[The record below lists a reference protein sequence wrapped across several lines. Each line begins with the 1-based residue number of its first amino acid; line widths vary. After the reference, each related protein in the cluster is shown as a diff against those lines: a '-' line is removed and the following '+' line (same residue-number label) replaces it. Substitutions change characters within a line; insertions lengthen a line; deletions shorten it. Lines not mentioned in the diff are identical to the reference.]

1 MKRFISFLFLVT
13 PIYLSAE
20 GVGFNELWKRIEEN
34 SSARKSKYL
43 EWKAGEIAKDRSDK
57 HWLPRVYADLR
68 TFQTNDPTLNFMGK
82 LSQRSATDADFS
94 TASTRT
100 RPSNFLDS
108 NNQPYSTLNSDTMNL
123 FAKDTLNYPGSHQ
136 YSRGTLGMDLPLYE
150 GGSGKTFAAMNE
162 KRSTGLKFE
171 WLAIRDREFAQAG
184 FYYRAIQTLY
194 DYQKRLEQIKKIE
207 SRFQSNYSLGNK
219 GNPVGYAGYLAL
231 KSIKNQISVLEKQSE
246 LQIGDYKETLFVLS
260 DVPSTELEIVES
272 DLNVFLDTYFKRPTG
287 YERSNQMNAQIK
299 YAEGEKL
306 KAEME
311 MAKFLPKVGA
321 YSEGYGYQGSR
332 NISNAYQAG
341 VYLQM
346 NLYNPKD
353 IGAVDEAKLNAEA
366 ALKKIEEKTKEEEAH
381 VKSLIQKEITLKES
395 LEIIRETLK
404 YQEEQVSNMQR
415 LFQSGAINA
424 LQFSETL
431 NKSLELSRVLMESE
445 IALLQ
450 VRTEV
455 SIFSKKEDR
464 NETIGRN

>member
-1 MKRFISFLFLVT
+1 MKSIISFLLLVG
-13 PIYLSAE
+13 PMALFAE
-20 GVGFNELWKRIEEN
+20 AVGFNDLWKRIEEN

-57 HWLPRVYADLR
+57 HWLPRVYTDLR

-82 LSQRSATDADFS
+82 LSQRSATDSDFS
-94 TASTRT
+94 TASTRY
-100 RPSNFLDS
+100 RPGNFLDS

-123 FAKDTLNYPGSHQ
+123 FAKDTLNYPGSHT

-150 GGSGKTFAAMNE
+150 GGSGKTLAAMNE

-171 WLAIRDREFAQAG
+171 WLAIRDREFAQTG
-184 FYYRAIQTLY
+184 FYYRAIQSLNEY
-194 DYQKRLEQIKKIE
+194 KKRLEQIKKIE

-231 KSIKNQISVLEKQSE
+231 KSIKNQIAVLEKQSD
-246 LQIGDYKETLFVLS
+246 LQINDYKETLYVLS
-260 DVPSTELEIVES
+260 DLPSSELEIIES

-299 YAEGEKL
+299 YAEGERL
-306 KAEME
+306 KADME
-311 MAKFLPKVGA
+311 TAKFLPKVGA
-321 YSEGYGYQGSR
+321 YSEAYGYHGSR
-332 NISNAYQAG
+332 NTTNAYQAG

-353 IGAVDEAKLNAEA
+353 MGVVEESKLNAEA

-381 VKSLIQKEITLKES
+381 VKSLFQKEISLKES
-395 LEIIRETLK
+395 LELVKETVK
-404 YQEEQVSNMQR
+404 YQDEQIVNMQR

-424 LQFSETL
+424 IQFAETL
-431 NKSLELSRVLMESE
+431 NKSLELARVLMETE
-445 IALLQ
+445 IAVLQ
-450 VRTEV
+450 VRTET
-455 SIFSKKEDR
+455 SLFSNKEGS
-464 NETIGRN
+464 NESIGRN